1 MNGLGR
7 AGPHT
12 KPQAGNGK
20 LLLGWFN
27 MLSDERER
35 EEPWQCHRTT
45 LYTDAIKLSALCCR
59 KSVENYFIFTRCG
72 RSRSLSLATASFGP
86 KMDSV
91 LARCG
96 ENIRK
101 WGCLVFFFPW
111 LAKQQVHDH
120 VHVTCLMSDVRWC
133 FHLFFIFLSCMCI
146 SILCSS
152 LFHSS
157 IA

>member
-101 WGCLVFFFPW
+101 WGCLVFFFLGW
-111 LAKQQVHDH
+111 LNNKCMIMSTWH
-120 VHVTCLMSDVRWC
+120 VWCQMSDDV
-133 FHLFFIFLSCMCI
+133 FIYFLF
-146 SILCSS
+146 SS
-152 LFHSS
+152 LVCAYRFYAVACFIHR
-157 IA
+157 